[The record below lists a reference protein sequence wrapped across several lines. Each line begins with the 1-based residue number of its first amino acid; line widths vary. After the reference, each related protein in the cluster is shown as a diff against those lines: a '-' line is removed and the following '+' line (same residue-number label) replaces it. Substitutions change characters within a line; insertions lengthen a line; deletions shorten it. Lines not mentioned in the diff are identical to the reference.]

1 MLKRYI
7 KIFDIDGEKYIRCPI
22 TGDKQLALKCKD
34 CEDMIKLN
42 PVKKQI
48 VCKI

>member
-7 KIFDIDGEKYIRCPI
+7 KIFDNEGDKCIRCPV
-22 TGDKQLALKCKD
+22 TGERQLVLKCKD

-42 PVKKQI
+42 SVKKQI

>member
-7 KIFDIDGEKYIRCPI
+7 KIFDNEGNKYIRCPI
-22 TGDKQLALKCKD
+22 TGERQLALKCKD
-34 CEDMIKLN
+34 CEELIKIN

-48 VCKI
+48 VCKF